1 MSNWSTPQI
10 VSFALFIV
18 LAVATI
24 LFFIFLIGARY
35 ILKTQAKCLEE
46 ISIIHKNP
54 VKHKLQRVQFI
65 SKTTASFMAELDIW
79 WSNYE
84 HLLMNELSAVIV
96 DVNQFSKD
104 KKNLIPTPEHIKNI
118 KKSKTQIDEV
128 KSKMYIMQK
137 EVENALMVEDI
148 QRTSITFYKIV
159 FEEIRKNIDI
169 LLTAYPELN
178 AVEANKILERIDSL
192 FFSFNSKLATGLFEG
207 SLETLSN
214 IRESQVYMIELIDL
228 VPYLLTRVNTKIPN
242 HIEELREKYASHM
255 ISKNSQH
262 SKNSQAFSDLEKKV
276 NAKLKD
282 IKTLINSWNMKK
294 AMKELEAIFKMFN
307 DFNSSIVT
315 EDKLKDYFIEN
326 IDTIREIIKTIEGS
340 VNAIDKG
347 FSNVESINKAPTIE
361 KKEFDRA
368 KSNFNSSRTKLQS
381 NFSDWDYFISRK
393 HTADIKVIKDKLVK
407 ELAIIL
413 NSIDNFENS
422 SRIIE
427 KSLATKDRYIS
438 KIGFI
443 RTLLE
448 QIENKISV
456 NKHMTELGPLKDR
469 CSEIN
474 ANLENF
480 ITTRQSEFENKA
492 SREQL
497 LEEISKI
504 ESDTWELERN
514 LKDCVFGDFIAQ
526 ELLMYLEKYSIGD
539 FKIDRA
545 LITLEEMYKNR
556 EMDRLIQ
563 ELLSIL
569 DNLTKR

>member
-1 MSNWSTPQI
+1 MSNWTTMQT
-10 VSFALFIV
+10 VSFSIFVA
-18 LAVATI
+18 LAVISI
-24 LFFIFLIGARY
+24 LFFILLIGARF

-54 VKHKLQRVQFI
+54 VKHKLQRIQYISNTTATFI
-65 SKTTASFMAELDIW
+65 SELDIW

-84 HLLMNELSAVIV
+84 HLLMNELNAVIV
-96 DVNQFSKD
+96 DLNEFSKE
-104 KKNLIPTPEHIKNI
+104 KKNLIPTPKHIFNI
-118 KKSKTQIDEV
+118 KKYRKQIDEV
-128 KSKMYIMQK
+128 KSKIYIMQK

-148 QRTSITFYKIV
+148 QRTSITFYKII

-169 LLTAYPELN
+169 LLTSYPELN
-178 AVEANKILERIDSL
+178 AVEANQILSRIDSL
-192 FFSFNSKLATGLFEG
+192 FLNFNSKLATGLFEG

-255 ISKNSQH
+255 ISKNAHH

-276 NAKLKD
+276 KLKLKD
-282 IKTLINSWNMKK
+282 IKELINVWNMKK
-294 AMKELEAIFKMFN
+294 ALKELEVIFKMFN

-315 EDKLKDYFIEN
+315 DDKLKDYFIEN
-326 IDTIREIIKTIEGS
+326 IDIIREIIKTVEGS

-368 KSNFNSSRTKLQS
+368 KSNFNSSKTKLQS

-407 ELAIIL
+407 ELATIL

-427 KSLATKDRYIS
+427 KSLSTKDKYIS

-448 QIENKISV
+448 QVENKISI
-456 NKHMTELGPLKDR
+456 NKHMTELVPLRDR

-480 ITTRQSEFENKA
+480 ITSRQSEFENKS
-492 SREQL
+492 SRDQL
-497 LEEISKI
+497 FEEIAKI
-504 ESDTWELERN
+504 ENDTWELERN
-514 LKDCVFGDFIAQ
+514 LKDCVFADFIAQ
-526 ELLMYLEKYSIGD
+526 ELLIYLEKYSVAD

-545 LITLEEMYKNR
+545 LINLEEMYKNR
-556 EMDRLIQ
+556 EIDRLIH
-563 ELLSIL
+563 ELLNIL
-569 DNLTKR
+569 NSLIKR